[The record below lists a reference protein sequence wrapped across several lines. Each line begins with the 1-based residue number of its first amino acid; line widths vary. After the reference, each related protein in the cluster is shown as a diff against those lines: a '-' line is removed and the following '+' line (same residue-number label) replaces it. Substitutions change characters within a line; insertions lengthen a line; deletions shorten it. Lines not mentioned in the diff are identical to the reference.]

1 MPSTSMSTERD
12 LSRIC
17 EYHVRLY
24 MNDLILFNS
33 GMNSIFMYDIAENGT
48 ATPLSIN
55 LSPTEGDGP
64 RNSYPSKD
72 GKLLYVVG

>member
-1 MPSTSMSTERD
+1 
-12 LSRIC
+12 
-17 EYHVRLY
+17 
-24 MNDLILFNS
+24 
-33 GMNSIFMYDIAENGT
+33 MYDIAENGT

-72 GKLLYVVG
+72 GKLLYVVSEPESPLNEDKLTRGHR

>member
-1 MPSTSMSTERD
+1 
-12 LSRIC
+12 
-17 EYHVRLY
+17 
-24 MNDLILFNS
+24 
-33 GMNSIFMYDIAENGT
+33 MYDIAENGT

-72 GKLLYVVG
+72 GKLLYVVSEPVSPLNEDKLTKRPQMTEHSE

>member
-1 MPSTSMSTERD
+1 
-12 LSRIC
+12 
-17 EYHVRLY
+17 
-24 MNDLILFNS
+24 
-33 GMNSIFMYDIAENGT
+33 MYDIAENGT

-72 GKLLYVVG
+72 GKLLYVVSKPKYLCSEERLTKWS